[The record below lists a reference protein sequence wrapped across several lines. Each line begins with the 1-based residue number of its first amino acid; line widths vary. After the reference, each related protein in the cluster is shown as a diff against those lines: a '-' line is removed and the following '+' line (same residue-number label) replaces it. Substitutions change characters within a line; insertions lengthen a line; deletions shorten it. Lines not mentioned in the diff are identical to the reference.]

1 MRTSIALAFCVS
13 GVLAQAPSLTDLIA
27 SQPDLSTLGT
37 ALGSVPDLAE
47 TLAGLSNITIL
58 APTNSAFEALLAQAD
73 TPESIG
79 VNSSDVQAIAAILAY
94 HVLNGTYVS
103 SDFSE
108 TPTFVSSLF
117 LPSFDG
123 SIRTNVTDG
132 QNVGLTLDGGNATIL
147 SGELKSANVIEEDIL
162 AANSVTV
169 HKIDSV
175 LTVPRNASTTLSK
188 IPDVE
193 LTAALGALTAANLVD
208 TIDSVADLTIFVP
221 SNAAFTTAAS
231 AFANASIETLT
242 SVLTYHAITGA
253 VVFSSDITNTTV
265 KTINGNDLTLSVG
278 ADGTVYVDNAKVI
291 LPNIVLSNGVAHII
305 DTVLNPEDEV
315 ENPTPAATPTPA
327 FPGATA
333 IGTDVPFTSALGT
346 SPTRTGTASSVPT
359 STPSPSEFP
368 GTAAQVKGALGGAV
382 IGFGLAMML

>member
-1 MRTSIALAFCVS
+1 MRTSIAFFACVS
-13 GVLAQAPSLTDLIA
+13 SVLAQAPSLTDLIA
-27 SQPDLSTLGT
+27 SQPDLSTIGA

-58 APTNSAFEALLAQAD
+58 APTNSAFEALLAQED
-73 TPESIG
+73 TPESVA
-79 VNSSDVQAIAAILAY
+79 VNSSDMQAIAAILAY

-108 TPTFVSSLF
+108 TPAFVSSLF

-132 QNVGLTLDGGNATIL
+132 QNVGLLLDGENATIL
-147 SGELKSANVIEEDIL
+147 SGELKSANVIEADIQ

-169 HKIDSV
+169 HKIDTV

-188 IPDVE
+188 VPDVE
-193 LTAALGALTAANLVD
+193 VTAALGALTAASLVE

-221 SNAAFTTAAS
+221 NNDAFTTAAS

-242 SVLTYHAITGA
+242 NVLTYHAVTGA
-253 VVFSSDITNTTV
+253 VAFSSDITNTTV
-265 KTINGNDLTLSVG
+265 KTVNGNDLTLSVG
-278 ADGTVYVDNAKVI
+278 VDGTVYVDNAKVV
-291 LPNIVLSNGVAHII
+291 LANIILSNGVAHII
-305 DTVLNPEDEV
+305 DTVLNPEDEI

-333 IGTDVPFTSALGT
+333 IGTDVPYTSALGAA
-346 SPTRTGTASSVPT
+346 PTAGTASSAPAP
-359 STPSPSEFP
+359 TPSPSEFP
-368 GTAAQVKGALGGAV
+368 GAAVQVKGALGGAV
-382 IGFGLAMML
+382 IGLGLAMML